1 MTKIYLVCENVDLG
15 YHVVKAFKEESAA
28 INHAKY
34 LDEQYRKDK
43 IVALIKS
50 GYYKESAES
59 YVRSIDDRFYVEDTT
74 LV

>member
-59 YVRSIDDRFYVEDTT
+59 YVEYMREEFYVEETE